1 MKITARDLERLGIV
15 DKVIEEPPGGAHRHP
30 AATIVAVGEAVAAS
44 LEAMR
49 DLPAD
54 EIRTRRQ
61 QKFLAIGR
69 NL

>member
-1 MKITARDLERLGIV
+1 MT
-15 DKVIEEPPGGAHRHP
+15 
-30 AATIVAVGEAVAAS
+30 AVGEAIAAS
-44 LEAMR
+44 FDAMR
-49 DLPAD
+49 DFPPD